1 MLRLHLL
8 SLRGVVVMSTR
19 SRCLFSLALA
29 VPLFTNA
36 VMAQTDQPPTAAATV
51 PVAASEAPVLTKCS
65 STAKRHDHG
74 AERNVSAAKP
84 VPCLPDSAAS
94 GTKTAPTSV
103 HDHGKFHKNQ

>member
-36 VMAQTDQPPTAAATV
+36 VMAQTDQPPRLR
-51 PVAASEAPVLTKCS
+51 PLFQSQPQ
-65 STAKRHDHG
+65 R
-74 AERNVSAAKP
+74 P
-84 VPCLPDSAAS
+84 PY
-94 GTKTAPTSV
+94 
-103 HDHGKFHKNQ
+103 